1 MKYVKIIIVASENYR
16 NVAQAGGRVVT
27 CESDYES
34 LYGTPPQH
42 RRIKNACSTSIARLA
57 CSGART

>member
-16 NVAQAGGRVVT
+16 NVTQAGGRVVT

-34 LYGTPPQH
+34 LYGTPH
-42 RRIKNACSTSIARLA
+42 STVE
-57 CSGART
+57 